1 MNRVKC
7 IHATS
12 FLGLSAAG
20 FTLLLSLMALAA
32 AASANEANL
41 TRFGPETYALEQ
53 EIPTNYSAASR
64 AIDGPAELVLH
75 DEGIDNAWIE
85 INGSS
90 VVEPQDFS
98 GNGEVFIALNLK
110 KENTIE
116 VRISGNTNR
125 ARTLKLMPRARG
137 IKPNSDYFYQC

>member
-1 MNRVKC
+1 M
-7 IHATS
+7 
-12 FLGLSAAG
+12 GLSAAG

-53 EIPTNYSAASR
+53 EIPTTYSATSR
-64 AIDGPAELVLH
+64 AIDGLAELVLH

-90 VVEPQDFS
+90 VVEQQDFS
-98 GNGEVFIALNLK
+98 GK
-110 KENTIE
+110 
-116 VRISGNTNR
+116 
-125 ARTLKLMPRARG
+125 ARF
-137 IKPNSDYFYQC
+137 S